1 MAHDTHLSVRELMM
15 AADGELSAGRSAEVA
30 AHLEGC
36 PQCSERRR
44 SMDTVAAEF
53 AIAREQLFERDIAG
67 AAVPRAL
74 LRARLAEMSSTKAKA
89 PWKGLLRLMLPA
101 ASVAAA
107 GIAIVIV
114 FGSTLG
120 AKGLKPRASLT
131 PGETRPISIGEVCRT
146 RQAEVVAAVP
156 EEMRRQVFAAYGI
169 RGDQRNFEVDYL
181 ITPDLGGSESLRN
194 LWPQP
199 YGVSWNAHAKDELE
213 QRLHDLVCGGRLDLA
228 TAQRA
233 IATDWIGAYRRYVGR
248 NRN

>member
-1 MAHDTHLSVRELMM
+1 MM